1 MKTSNQNREMIVLLA
16 SALALAGCAEK
27 KPVSPQG
34 VAIEKTLKAAEKD
47 ARAGS
52 EDKALKEIDSA
63 EKALIEEDKTRPYA
77 QQSKTWS
84 GEDTKATADRDAI
97 KELDRARRDAK
108 GKMAGD
114 AADEVKKALKDVET
128 KEGN

>member
-1 MKTSNQNREMIVLLA
+1 MKTSNQYRDMSILLA
-16 SALALAGCAEK
+16 SVLALAGCAEK

-34 VAIEKTLKAAEKD
+34 AAIEKTLKAAEQD
-47 ARAGS
+47 ARSGNES
-52 EDKALKEIDSA
+52 KAVTEIDAA
-63 EKALIEEDKTRPYA
+63 EKALIEEDKKKPYA

-84 GEDTKATADRDAI
+84 GEDIKANADRDAI

-114 AADEVKKALKDVET
+114 AADEVKKALKDVEV